1 MLIYMYEELFE
12 KMARKINIERV
23 EQNKNFVKLIFNEEF
38 TNKIKVEEIFV
49 EVSKLSRM
57 FRFSMMGKKLV
68 ITLDIVYLDKHFVYY
83 LVDLMDLLLKKYSD

>member
-1 MLIYMYEELFE
+1 MYEELFE

-38 TNKIKVEEIFV
+38 TNKIKVEEIFA

>member
-1 MLIYMYEELFE
+1 
-12 KMARKINIERV
+12 MARKINIERV

-38 TNKIKVEEIFV
+38 TNKIKVEEIFI